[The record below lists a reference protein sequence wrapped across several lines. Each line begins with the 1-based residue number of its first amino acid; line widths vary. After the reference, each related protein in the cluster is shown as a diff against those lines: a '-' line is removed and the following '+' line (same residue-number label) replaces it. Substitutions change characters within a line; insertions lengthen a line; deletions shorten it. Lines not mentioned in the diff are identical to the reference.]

1 MEENVTLLAAF
12 GAGLLS
18 FISPC
23 VLPLVPGYLSYVSGL
38 SLDELRGTSAR
49 ATTEPS
55 AARGRVVVASLAF
68 ILGFSLVFVALGATA
83 SAAGQFLIER
93 LPILSRLAGAVI
105 ILFGLHTMGV
115 LRIEWLYQ
123 TKQVQTKRKPAGP
136 IGAMLV
142 GAAFAFGWTPCLGP
156 ILAGILAVGASRET
170 VGDAVQLL
178 ATYSLGLGV
187 PFLVTGLA
195 INKFFGA
202 MARIRRHYHKI
213 ELVSGA
219 LLVIIGLLIFTNRFT
234 VIAQWLSPF
243 CRFLETAGLSLR
255 SSVFGLQSSQDNS
268 IDAWLRARR
277 QFTRSGLGE
286 GCRHVAPELL
296 VELVECDAKGRRY
309 GRHDSHVLSQREQQP
324 PQAFRAVPCSNKVEY
339 GVRPVAVGG
348 GKACHRWDRTP
359 GDGCAYHAQILR
371 RPRAAL
377 VVRKPLDQKRS
388 SPARPRNDLE
398 REHMRELVHD
408 DASAA
413 VQRLQ

>member
-49 ATTEPS
+49 ATTAPS

-93 LPILSRLAGAVI
+93 LPILSRLAGVVI
-105 ILFGLHTMGV
+105 IIFGLHTMGV

-156 ILAGILAVGASRET
+156 ILAGILAVGASRDT

-234 VIAQWLSPF
+234 VIAQWLSPY
-243 CRFLETAGLSLR
+243 L
-255 SSVFGLQSSQDNS
+255 
-268 IDAWLRARR
+268 
-277 QFTRSGLGE
+277 
-286 GCRHVAPELL
+286 
-296 VELVECDAKGRRY
+296 
-309 GRHDSHVLSQREQQP
+309 
-324 PQAFRAVPCSNKVEY
+324 
-339 GVRPVAVGG
+339 PV
-348 GKACHRWDRTP
+348 
-359 GDGCAYHAQILR
+359 Y
-371 RPRAAL
+371 
-377 VVRKPLDQKRS
+377 
-388 SPARPRNDLE
+388 
-398 REHMRELVHD
+398 
-408 DASAA
+408 
-413 VQRLQ
+413 